1 MIANIQG
8 EVLSQGT
15 DFLVIR
21 IGGVGLKVFT
31 PAATC
36 TATRPGQFTFLH
48 THLVVREDAFT
59 LFGFESE
66 TERDYFNLLLGV
78 NGVGPRIALAI
89 ISVLSVD
96 TIRRAVLSEQVDI
109 FSRVPGVGKKTA
121 QKILLHMQG
130 KVGSESVLDSA
141 ANLMDVDAEVLDA
154 LTGLGYSI
162 VEAQSAIQSIPRETA
177 RDVEERLRLALQFFS
192 K

>member
-8 EVLSQGT
+8 EVLSQGS
-15 DFLVIR
+15 DFLVVR

-31 PAATC
+31 PTATC
-36 TATRPGQFTFLH
+36 MAARAGQFTFLH
-48 THLVVREDAFT
+48 THLVVREDSLT

-66 TERDYFNLLLGV
+66 MERDYFNLLLGV

-121 QKILLHMQG
+121 QKILLHLQG
-130 KVGSESVLDSA
+130 KVGTESVLDKA
-141 ANLMDVDAEVLDA
+141 ANLMDVDSEVLDA

-162 VEAQSAIQSIPRETA
+162 VEAQSAIQSIPRDTA